1 MDGAE
6 QTRALERARLLER
19 RGATQEAIKAYLNL
33 GLPEDAVRAAASVGR
48 FLEAARMA
56 LAHVPAQQDLGSL
69 EGSPRRLAH
78 RAALLLLEAGEHRE
92 ALQLLLALGEREQ
105 ARAAAERLGNVQITN
120 FSGPGAP
127 TMPPAGAL
135 AARARALE
143 IDSHA
148 EAARAAYLVLQKYGD
163 SARMALQLGRGEEA
177 AALYEQA
184 GMLLEAARCYQQA
197 GATER
202 AGELRLRLPL
212 THAGYREACVEVLAD
227 ATRRGALSARQGR
240 WLAAFLESDPVGAE
254 ERRAF
259 EQAAALLEAHGQRDA
274 AEELRARLA

>member
-6 QTRALERARLLER
+6 QTRALEQARLLER

-143 IDSHA
+143 I
-148 EAARAAYLVLQKYGD
+148 
-163 SARMALQLGRGEEA
+163 
-177 AALYEQA
+177 
-184 GMLLEAARCYQQA
+184 
-197 GATER
+197 
-202 AGELRLRLPL
+202 
-212 THAGYREACVEVLAD
+212 
-227 ATRRGALSARQGR
+227 
-240 WLAAFLESDPVGAE
+240 LESDPVGAE